1 MKARVSAW
9 ALGCSSIAQVS
20 RGPSSISG
28 LFSVTHLAD
37 QCQKAASSLS
47 GKKPSEGNLMFVK
60 RHLGS
65 LAAATGL
72 VLAAFGVGGV
82 ANAADPFTLSS
93 ATFKD
98 GTMMPKKVANKN
110 PQNPNCVGDN
120 ASPELSWSGAPD
132 GTKSFAFTMVDPEGR
147 GGLGVFHWVAYGI
160 PANVTSFA
168 EGEVSK
174 ESEKYVGGKST
185 QGVGFFSGPCTPPG
199 SPHHYTYMVIATDLD
214 AKELAPGLTLPE
226 LQAKLGPQGQP
237 SHAKGAAGLVGLFV
251 KPQ

>member
-1 MKARVSAW
+1 
-9 ALGCSSIAQVS
+9 
-20 RGPSSISG
+20 
-28 LFSVTHLAD
+28 
-37 QCQKAASSLS
+37 
-47 GKKPSEGNLMFVK
+47 MFVK

-120 ASPELSWSGAPD
+120 VSPQLSWSGAPD

-160 PANVTSFA
+160 PANVTTFA
-168 EGEVSK
+168 EGEVTAAND
-174 ESEKYVGGKST
+174 KYVGGKST
-185 QGVGFFSGPCTPPG
+185 QGVGFYSGPCTPPNVQ
-199 SPHHYTYMVIATDLD
+199 PHHYTFVLIATDLE
-214 AKELAPGLTLPE
+214 AKELPPGLTKDE
-226 LQAKLGPQGQP
+226 VTAKIVPQG
-237 SHAKGAAGLVGLFV
+237 AKSQARLVPPLDV
-251 KPQ
+251 VP

>member
-1 MKARVSAW
+1 
-9 ALGCSSIAQVS
+9 
-20 RGPSSISG
+20 
-28 LFSVTHLAD
+28 
-37 QCQKAASSLS
+37 
-47 GKKPSEGNLMFVK
+47 MFVK

-147 GGLGVFHWVAYGI
+147 GGLGVFHWVAGRARR
-160 PANVTSFA
+160 PARRIT
-168 EGEVSK
+168 
-174 ESEKYVGGKST
+174 T
-185 QGVGFFSGPCTPPG
+185 R
-199 SPHHYTYMVIATDLD
+199 IW
-214 AKELAPGLTLPE
+214 
-226 LQAKLGPQGQP
+226 
-237 SHAKGAAGLVGLFV
+237 
-251 KPQ
+251 